1 MDPPWLDGPWWW
13 YEQDR
18 EAEGREVTNHLKD
31 NSLGVLER
39 RLAWQEADHPRKSY
53 SMGVCGHPARGGYT
67 CSKCLRAEIERR
79 KKEAKHGE

>member
-1 MDPPWLDGPWWW
+1 MSSKTAG
-13 YEQDR
+13 ER
-18 EAEGREVTNHLKD
+18 IAEGREVTNHLKD

-39 RLAWQEADHPRKSY
+39 RLAWQVEGHPWKSY

-67 CSKCLRAEIERR
+67 CSACLRAEIERR